1 MELLYTDEY
10 KIMTDDLTELNGVG
24 PARSDYLAEAGY
36 ETFEEIGDADN
47 EQLAEDVDIP
57 EDTALELIVQSQ
69 NMAAEQDAEVETEAP
84 KSVTEEVEEA
94 IDEGEGE
101 PDESGDEAIE
111 EAEAEIV
118 QDDPPEAIDEG
129 EDDPDESE
137 DGPDEYNFTITFGSG
152 LAYDTFFDAAMSQR
166 SKMLQS
172 NRSGADAFDHAL
184 EQMRNGGMDEPV
196 ELEMNEEQLNNLH
209 NSVRQT
215 TISYKGN
222 NLIDHMDALNNVLDQ
237 INEVRDEHLF

>member
-84 KSVTEEVEEA
+84 KSVTEEVE
-94 IDEGEGE
+94 
-101 PDESGDEAIE
+101 
-111 EAEAEIV
+111 
-118 QDDPPEAIDEG
+118 EAIDEG